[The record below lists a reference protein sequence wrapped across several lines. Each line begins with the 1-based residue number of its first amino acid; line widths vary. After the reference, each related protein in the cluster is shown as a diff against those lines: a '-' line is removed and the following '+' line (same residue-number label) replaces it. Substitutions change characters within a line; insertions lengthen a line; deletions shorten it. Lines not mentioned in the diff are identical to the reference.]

1 MFFRHRKSK
10 RVHIKSARNDI
21 VRLVREISL
30 SAMREPNEKEE
41 IVYKHLLLLDK
52 VNNLARSVLEPEE
65 PVYLASSL
73 FLKESFNLLNQREV
87 ESMHFVTGPE
97 IDGVK
102 LLDHIVNFTLEK
114 QSVVYAKAD
123 SKDMASALVNLA
135 QCEHRLWGY
144 FHIHPGMGACSTLP
158 SGTDL
163 ALDRLL
169 DKGGYKAIGAV
180 FSRDGF
186 IRFFSSRS
194 FKIQLYGKGVEKV
207 NERLY
212 HFANIS

>member
-10 RVHIKSARNDI
+10 RVRIKSARNDI

-65 PVYLASSL
+65 PVYLVSSL

-102 LLDHIVNFTLEK
+102 LLI
-114 QSVVYAKAD
+114 
-123 SKDMASALVNLA
+123 
-135 QCEHRLWGY
+135 
-144 FHIHPGMGACSTLP
+144 I
-158 SGTDL
+158 
-163 ALDRLL
+163 
-169 DKGGYKAIGAV
+169 
-180 FSRDGF
+180 
-186 IRFFSSRS
+186 
-194 FKIQLYGKGVEKV
+194 
-207 NERLY
+207 
-212 HFANIS
+212 